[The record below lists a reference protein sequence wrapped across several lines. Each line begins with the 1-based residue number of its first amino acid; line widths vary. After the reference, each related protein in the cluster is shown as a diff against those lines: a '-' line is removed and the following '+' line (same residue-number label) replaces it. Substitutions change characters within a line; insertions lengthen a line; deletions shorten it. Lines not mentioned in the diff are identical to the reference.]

1 MAQKGGG
8 LAVFNLGCRVNKY
21 LFLVLFFIS
30 SFMVSAAQEPLSEHL
45 SPNIKGALCYIQSDD
60 QVVFVKEVFTQK
72 LSLPGGIIEANEPPN
87 KAAERETWE
96 ETGLVVTAQ
105 EILTQTDT
113 AVVYHCAPDSGII
126 AFTARDHHGFH
137 VLPAWFA
144 PDFGIETKQVLLGY
158 PDMID
163 PQEYRYPEQY
173 NQQIF
178 NHDVP
183 NAPVQYIDSAIEA
196 APVIHQFELPVIE
209 GIQSTI
215 LLLPKW
221 FSDSVFTVLKGVNL
235 TASIFSVI
243 FFLPIM
249 IYYFGGKPILQMAHI
264 GVVTATITLLIQFG
278 LKFPRP
284 FIYQP
289 PLQLTDVLGF
299 GAPSIRAAFSIV
311 LIGYLFHIWKRMYE
325 YEFIWRSLV
334 LLITVTVIQGLSSI
348 ILGEQFASDVLFGY
362 VIGLL
367 TLWHYIRL
375 EGKQSV
381 AATLIM
387 LHPVLWWASFV
398 CLLVLSYYLHS
409 IQLANIAG
417 ITFAFAIAR
426 PSLIN
431 SLHLKSPY
439 LLGKLMATSMI
450 SYGILITQQYWLTY
464 ITQSP
469 ISGYFAQCGLW
480 FALTYVVIK
489 ISCIGSY
496 SQKIEKSS

>member
-1 MAQKGGG
+1 M
-8 LAVFNLGCRVNKY
+8 LNLGYRVNKY
-21 LFLVLFFIS
+21 LFLFLFFIS
-30 SFMVSAAQEPLSEHL
+30 PFMVSAAQKPVSENI
-45 SPNIKGALCYIQSDD
+45 SANIKGALCYIQSDD

-72 LSLPGGIIEANEPPN
+72 FSLPGGTIETNEAPN

-126 AFTARDHHGFH
+126 AFTARNYHGFH

-144 PDFGIETKQVLLGY
+144 PDFGIETKQVLFGY

-163 PQEYRYPEQY
+163 PQEYRYPDQF
-173 NQQIF
+173 NQQVL

-183 NAPVQYIDSAIEA
+183 NAPVQYIDSAITA
-196 APVIHQFELPVIE
+196 APLIHQFELPII
-209 GIQSTI
+209 GSIQSNI
-215 LLLPKW
+215 SLLPKW
-221 FSDSVFTVLKGVNL
+221 ASNAVFSALKGINL
-235 TASIFSVI
+235 TASFFSVI
-243 FFLPIM
+243 LLLPIM

-264 GVVTATITLLIQFG
+264 GAVTATITLLIQLG

-299 GAPSIRAAFSIV
+299 STPSIRAAFSIV
-311 LIGYLFHIWKRMYE
+311 LIGYLFHTWKKMYE
-325 YEFIWRSLV
+325 YEFIWRGLV
-334 LLITVTVIQGLSSI
+334 LLIIVTLIQGLSSV

-362 VIGLL
+362 IIGLF

-381 AATLIM
+381 AATLLM
-387 LHPVLWWASFV
+387 LHPALWWVSFM
-398 CLLVLSYYLHS
+398 CLFMLSYYLHS

-417 ITFAFAIAR
+417 IIFAFTIAR

-431 SLHLKSPY
+431 ALNIKSPY
-439 LLGKLMATSMI
+439 LIVKLIATSMI
-450 SYGILITQQYWLTY
+450 TCGILITQQYWLTY
-464 ITQSP
+464 ITQSS
-469 ISGYFAQCGLW
+469 ISGYFVQCGLW
-480 FALTYVVIK
+480 FVLTYVAIK